1 MKIILTLFG
10 FFLAARCL
18 PAPGVSIS
26 QGCKDSKCSQWN
38 GFSSDIDH
46 SLLDVDIGSKC
57 LGGKCDQETAFGVD
71 FSKDH
76 FFSSSSSDSDTFL
89 IQHCEGSDCKQ
100 QSALGRK
107 KRTVSISQEY
117 DGGNS
122 QLLAVSDGS
131 GIPVD
136 QKRGGEQEKKTFLC
150 SGGVVSSSC
159 DGSVCQITCSDNT
172 QVESV

>member
-1 MKIILTLFG
+1 MISHWPRLPAPRINTARYSLEVQYSFWISSATISNMKIILTLFG

-57 LGGKCDQETAFGVD
+57 LGGECDQETAFGVD

-89 IQHCEGSDCKQ
+89 FQHCEGSDCKQ

-107 KRTVSISQEY
+107 KRTVTISQE
-117 DGGNS
+117 
-122 QLLAVSDGS
+122 
-131 GIPVD
+131 
-136 QKRGGEQEKKTFLC
+136 T
-150 SGGVVSSSC
+150 
-159 DGSVCQITCSDNT
+159 
-172 QVESV
+172 